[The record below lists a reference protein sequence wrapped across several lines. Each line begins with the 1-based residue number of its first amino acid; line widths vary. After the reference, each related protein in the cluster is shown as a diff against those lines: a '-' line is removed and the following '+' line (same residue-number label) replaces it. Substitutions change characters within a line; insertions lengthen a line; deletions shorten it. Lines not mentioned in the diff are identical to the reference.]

1 VIVNAGLG
9 KGQPLG
15 TGYFRA
21 NRQTA
26 ETNFVAALAQ
36 CEAALEVMRRQ
47 GAGHL
52 VTICSVSAVRGMP
65 RNLTTYAAAK
75 AGLVALSE
83 GIRADLMR
91 TPIRVSAICP
101 GFIRSE
107 MNERV
112 KHTPFIVDT
121 ESGCRA
127 MVRAIEREV
136 AIAYVPWWP
145 WAPLAFLMKR
155 LPLSISS
162 RLA

>member
-1 VIVNAGLG
+1 MS
-9 KGQPLG
+9 
-15 TGYFRA
+15 
-21 NRQTA
+21 
-26 ETNFVAALAQ
+26 ALAQ
-36 CEAALEVMRRQ
+36 CEAALEILRRQ

-52 VTICSVSAVRGMP
+52 VTVCSVSAVRGMP

-75 AGLVALSE
+75 AGLVALTE
-83 GIRADLMR
+83 GIRADLLG
-91 TPIRVSAICP
+91 TPIRVTTICP

-112 KHTPFIVDT
+112 KKTPFIVDT
-121 ESGCRA
+121 EAGCRA

-136 AIAYVPWWP
+136 VSACVPWWP

-155 LPLSISS
+155 LPLSMSS